1 MSCGNPHDTP
11 CAEVDAHLDEYLDR
25 ELTNEDVALLEQH
38 FRECPPC
45 SDRLTQAKL
54 IQKLVAR
61 ACGCQAPDDLRYRV
75 MQRLTE
81 VRNGDVSVTVEETRI
96 FED

>member
-81 VRNGDVSVTVEETRI
+81 IHSEDITVRETRI
-96 FED
+96 SED